1 VVQFGTLGVTSFLQ
15 IAHFAE
21 AYELPVSI
29 IGQPGSCMAHAAAA
43 APNHLAQ
50 EMKDLKPAAGVTI
63 DNRVIDGFIEMGE
76 SPGWGFTIDEDAIAE
91 MQANPPAT
99 KSTGMPGSRRKGAGL
114 YIIPP
119 EPGETGLY

>member
-1 VVQFGTLGVTSFLQ
+1 MQFGTLGVTSFLQ

-29 IGQPGSCMAHAAAA
+29 IGSPGSPMSHAAAA

-50 EMKDLKPAAGVTI
+50 EVKDLTPPTGVSI
-63 DNRVIDGFIEMGE
+63 DNKTVDGFIEMGE
-76 SPGWGFTIDEDAIAE
+76 SPRWGYTIDEEAIAK
-91 MQANPPAT
+91 MQTNPLVSKGSGLPD
-99 KSTGMPGSRRKGAGL
+99 SRRKGAGL